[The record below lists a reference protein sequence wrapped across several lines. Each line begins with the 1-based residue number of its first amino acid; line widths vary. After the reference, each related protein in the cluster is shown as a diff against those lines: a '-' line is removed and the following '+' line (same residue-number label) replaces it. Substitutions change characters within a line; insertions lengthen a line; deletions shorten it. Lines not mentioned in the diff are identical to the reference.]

1 MHFKRIKNLR
11 EDHDFTQ
18 QYVATYLNIHR
29 VVYSRYENGV
39 REIPVSCLMNL
50 SKLYNVSMDYIVESG
65 NDEDSILNSRV
76 EKREET
82 RRFY

>member
-39 REIPVSCLMNL
+39 REIPVSCLINL
-50 SKLYNVSMDYIVESG
+50 SKLYNVSVDYLVEG
-65 NDEDSILNSRV
+65 GV
-76 EKREET
+76 EIEKKSDTTTKE
-82 RRFY
+82 

>member
-39 REIPVSCLMNL
+39 REIPVSCLINL
-50 SKLYNVSMDYIVESG
+50 SKLYNVSVDYLVEGGTDGDKIFLKNKSG
-65 NDEDSILNSRV
+65 
-76 EKREET
+76 K
-82 RRFY
+82 

>member
-65 NDEDSILNSRV
+65 NENEMNFKKGIN
-76 EKREET
+76 KREET
-82 RRFY
+82 KKYK

>member
-29 VVYSRYENGV
+29 VVYSRYENGI
-39 REIPVSCLMNL
+39 REIPISCLINL
-50 SKLYNVSMDYIVESG
+50 SKLYNVSVDYLIEGGVEENKLS
-65 NDEDSILNSRV
+65 LNTKN
-76 EKREET
+76 EKH
-82 RRFY
+82 F

>member
-18 QYVATYLNIHR
+18 QYVASYLNIHR

-39 REIPVSCLMNL
+39 RDIPISCLIDL
-50 SKLYNVSMDYIVESG
+50 SKLYNVSVDYLVEGGTKERVISPKKKG
-65 NDEDSILNSRV
+65 HHRKSSSR
-76 EKREET
+76 R
-82 RRFY
+82 

>member
-39 REIPVSCLMNL
+39 REIPISCLINL
-50 SKLYNVSMDYIVESG
+50 SKLYNVSVDYLVEG
-65 NDEDSILNSRV
+65 ATEE
-76 EKREET
+76 EKNLPKEKSKK
-82 RRFY
+82 

>member
-65 NDEDSILNSRV
+65 NEEDSILSNRI
-76 EKREET
+76 EKKDDIRKF
-82 RRFY
+82 R

>member
-82 RRFY
+82 RKFY